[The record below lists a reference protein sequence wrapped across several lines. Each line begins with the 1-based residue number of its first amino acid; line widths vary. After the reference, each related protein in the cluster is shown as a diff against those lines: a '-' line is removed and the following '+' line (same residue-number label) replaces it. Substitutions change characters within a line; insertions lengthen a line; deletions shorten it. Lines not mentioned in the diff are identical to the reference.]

1 MSLNSITI
9 LEQYRWEQCR
19 KIISYK
25 LLVCAFFSFVYSM
38 SNKTKAKFESLMSR
52 GMGKFPC
59 NVRERN
65 WKVAQGNFK
74 KSRRRFLMMSF
85 SGKHELHFKA
95 ALLIFL
101 NLFILIWQQT

>member
-1 MSLNSITI
+1 MLFSV
-9 LEQYRWEQCR
+9 
-19 KIISYK
+19 
-25 LLVCAFFSFVYSM
+25 LVTL

-59 NVRERN
+59 EVWERN

-74 KSRRRFLMMSF
+74 KSCRRFLMMSF

-95 ALLIFL
+95 ALLVFL
-101 NLFILIWQQT
+101 DVFILIWKQT